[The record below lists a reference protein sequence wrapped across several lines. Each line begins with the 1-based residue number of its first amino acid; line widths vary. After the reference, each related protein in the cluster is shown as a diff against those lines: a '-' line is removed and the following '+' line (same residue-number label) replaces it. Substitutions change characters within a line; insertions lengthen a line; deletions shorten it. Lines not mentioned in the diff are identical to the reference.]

1 MSEDGLRLTRRLKMK
16 DKRGRA
22 ISLEGQMREQLNTAA
37 ELGVFLLPS
46 NSKAWAL
53 YDRRG
58 LKLFPKAGGADL
70 SQIAKHFP
78 TLPSQHR
85 VDDWG
90 D

>member
-1 MSEDGLRLTRRLKMK
+1 MK

-46 NSKAWAL
+46 DSKAWAL

-58 LKLFPKAGGADL
+58 LKIFPKDGGAG
-70 SQIAKHFP
+70 P
-78 TLPSQHR
+78 
-85 VDDWG
+85 
-90 D
+90 

>member
-1 MSEDGLRLTRRLKMK
+1 MK

-37 ELGVFLLPS
+37 EMGVFLLPP

-58 LKLFPKAGGADL
+58 RKIFPKAGAANL

-78 TLPSQHR
+78 TLPSRHS

>member
-1 MSEDGLRLTRRLKMK
+1 MRLTRRLEMK

-37 ELGVFLLPS
+37 ELGVFLLPP

-58 LKLFPKAGGADL
+58 RKIFPKAGGADL
-70 SQIAKHFP
+70 SEIARHFL
-78 TLPSQHR
+78 TMPSQFP

-90 D
+90 DALE